1 MAARSTCKDAM
12 VFTVL
17 PPSVPGLGTA
27 TGFNLQLVDRA
38 GLGHTALLEARN
50 QLLGAAA
57 QDPTL
62 VGVRPN
68 GMEDTP
74 QYRVE
79 VDREKARALSLS
91 LDAVNRT
98 LSTAWGSAYV
108 NDYIE
113 NGRIRSA
120 KRRGGEKGVRT

>member
-1 MAARSTCKDAM
+1 
-12 VFTVL
+12 
-17 PPSVPGLGTA
+17 
-27 TGFNLQLVDRA
+27 
-38 GLGHTALLEARN
+38 
-50 QLLGAAA
+50 
-57 QDPTL
+57 
-62 VGVRPN
+62 
-68 GMEDTP
+68 MEDTP

-113 NGRIRSA
+113 NGRIKKGYVQGDARFRMQPSDLGRWCGRNENGQMVPFA
-120 KRRGGEKGVRT
+120 SFASGVWNYGSHRLARDNCEPALNLHGEARPGLTVGEGRAPTTP

>member
-1 MAARSTCKDAM
+1 
-12 VFTVL
+12 
-17 PPSVPGLGTA
+17 
-27 TGFNLQLVDRA
+27 
-38 GLGHTALLEARN
+38 
-50 QLLGAAA
+50 
-57 QDPTL
+57 
-62 VGVRPN
+62 
-68 GMEDTP
+68 MEDTP

-113 NGRIRSA
+113 NGRIKKVYVQGDARFRMQPSDLGRWYVRNENGQMGRSEE
-120 KRRGGEKGVRT
+120 RRVGTECVSTCSSRGAPNNNKKKNKK

>member
-1 MAARSTCKDAM
+1 
-12 VFTVL
+12 
-17 PPSVPGLGTA
+17 
-27 TGFNLQLVDRA
+27 
-38 GLGHTALLEARN
+38 
-50 QLLGAAA
+50 
-57 QDPTL
+57 
-62 VGVRPN
+62 
-68 GMEDTP
+68 MEDTP

-113 NGRIRSA
+113 NGRIKKVYVQGDARFRMQPSDLGRWYVRNENGQMVPFA
-120 KRRGGEKGVRT
+120 SFSSGEWTYGSPRLERYNGDQIGRASCRERVCQDV